1 MAIVLGPNRYGKAE
15 NRVVRIYREAPR
27 HEIRDLNVSTALR
40 GRFEAA
46 HTDGDQSQVLPT
58 DSQKQ
63 TVYAYA
69 KTKAWDSIEQYALE
83 LARHFVDDIDPV
95 HSARVEIEQFGWER
109 VLVDGAE
116 HDHTWVRRG
125 PEVRTTAVTVDGSG
139 KDQRTWIVGGIKDL
153 TILKSTGSEFHGFL
167 QDPYTVLEP
176 TTDRVMATS
185 LDANWRFTSS
195 TLLPDVDWDAAYDTI
210 RKALVET
217 FATLHSL
224 ALQQTLYAMGRAAL
238 EACPFLAEIRLSA
251 PNKHHFVY
259 DLARFGIENKGEVF
273 HADDRPYGLIQATAL
288 HDDAEDAGP
297 AWDAYTGLV

>member
-15 NRVVRIYREAPR
+15 NRVVRIHRDTPR
-27 HEIRDLNVSTALR
+27 HEIADLNVSTALR
-40 GRFEAA
+40 GRFDAA
-46 HTDGDQSQVLPT
+46 HTAGDQAAVLPT

-69 KTKAWDSIEQYALE
+69 KEKTWTSIEDYGLG
-83 LARHFVDDIDPV
+83 LARHFVEDIEPV
-95 HSARVEIEQFGWER
+95 DSARVEIEQFAWER
-109 VLVDGAE
+109 VLVDGSE

-125 PEVRTTAVTVDGSG
+125 PEVRTAAVTVSG
-139 KDQRTWIVGGIKDL
+139 AGDAQRVWVVGGVKDL

-167 QDPYTVLEP
+167 RDPYTVLEP
-176 TTDRVMATS
+176 ATDRVMATS
-185 LDANWRFTSS
+185 LDAGWRFVGT
-195 TLLPDVDWDAAYDTI
+195 DVDWESAFATVRRI
-210 RKALVET
+210 LVET

-251 PNKHHFVY
+251 PNKHHFAY
-259 DLARFGIENKGEVF
+259 DLARFGIENNGELF
-273 HADDRPYGLIQATAL
+273 HADDRPYGLIQATVM

-297 AWDAYTGLV
+297 AWDSYTGLV

>member
-15 NRVVRIYREAPR
+15 NRVVRIYRDAPR

-46 HTDGDQSQVLPT
+46 HTVGDQSAVLPT

-63 TVYAYA
+63 AVYAYA
-69 KTKAWDSIEQYALE
+69 KTQAWNSIEEYGLA
-83 LARHFVDDIDPV
+83 LARHFVDDIEPV
-95 HSARVEIEQFGWER
+95 HSARVEIEQFAWDR
-109 VLVDGAE
+109 VLVDGTE

-125 PEVRTTAVTVDGSG
+125 PEVRTAAVTVEASG
-139 KDQRTWIVGGIKDL
+139 GDQHAWITGGIKDL

-176 TTDRVMATS
+176 TADRVMATS
-185 LDANWRFTSS
+185 LDAAWRFSS
-195 TLLPDVDWDAAYDTI
+195 PSPDTDWEAAYATV

-217 FATLHSL
+217 FASLHSL

-238 EACPFLAEIRLSA
+238 EACPFLAEVRLSA

-273 HADDRPYGLIQATAL
+273 HADDRPYGLIQATAV
-288 HDDAEDAGP
+288 HDDAEPAGP
-297 AWDAYTGLV
+297 AWDSYTGLV